1 MRFIISILFLIV
13 VLFQC
18 KTSEQPIVD
27 QQETAVV
34 DTMQNDSISI
44 ELHEPKDT
52 LALDTTPPKRT
63 PRLTFKQ
70 LQLKKFAEEISFFNQ
85 LENEKEIN
93 LKYPGKL
100 LRKGD
105 SGIAIIP
112 IKRKL
117 KLLGL
122 LKQDSLTI
130 HFDSSMEVAVKKF
143 QHKHN
148 ILADGI
154 PGRNTFRFLSW
165 PIKKYTQT
173 LEKNRDRITQQ
184 PDSLPATRIEIN
196 IPEYTLR
203 FYQNDTVVQ
212 QFEVVVGKYKNQ
224 TPILNSKIDYLVFNP
239 CWTVPHSIAVK
250 SILPRLKKDSLFL
263 DNRNMFITQNG
274 ERKNH
279 REIDFSSY
287 TKDNFPYKIFQNAG
301 YGNALGQVKF
311 MFHNSHLVYL
321 HDTPSKYLF
330 NKDFRTFSSGC
341 IRVNHAMELAKLI
354 LDSDQNKAIIK
365 NKLAKGYPV
374 KVYLNEPIPIIIQ
387 YQTARYNEHLDMV
400 QFFYDCYGLD

>member
-1 MRFIISILFLIV
+1 M
-13 VLFQC
+13 FQC
-18 KTSEQPIVD
+18 KTSEQPVVD
-27 QQETAVV
+27 RQETAAI
-34 DTMQNDSISI
+34 DTIQKDSIKVETEI
-44 ELHEPKDT
+44 TKDT
-52 LALDTTPPKRT
+52 LTKDTTPPKLT
-63 PRLTFKQ
+63 PKQ
-70 LQLKKFAEEISFFNQ
+70 LQLCAFDEKMAFFRS
-85 LENEKEIN
+85 LKNEQKIN

-105 SGIAIIP
+105 SGIAVIP

-117 KLLGL
+117 QLLGL
-122 LKQDSLTI
+122 LKEDSLTI
-130 HFDSSMEVAVKKF
+130 HFDSSMNTAIKKF
-143 QHKHN
+143 QKMHN
-148 ILADGI
+148 IRADGI

-165 PIKKYTQT
+165 PVNKYTQS
-173 LEKNRDRITQQ
+173 LEKNRNRIAQQ

-203 FYQNDTVVQ
+203 FYEIDTVVQ

-224 TPILNSKIDYLVFNP
+224 TPTLNSKIAYLVFNP

-250 SILPRLKKDSLFL
+250 SILPRLKRDTTFL
-263 DNRNMFITQNG
+263 DNRNMFITENG

-279 REIDFSSY
+279 HKIDFSQFNKS
-287 TKDNFPYKIFQNAG
+287 NFPYKIFQNASP
-301 YGNALGQVKF
+301 GNALGQVKF
-311 MFHNSHLVYL
+311 MFENSHLVYL

-354 LDSDQNKAIIK
+354 LNADQNKAIIK

-374 KVYLNEPIPIIIQ
+374 KVHLNEPIPIIIQ
-387 YQTARYNEHLDMV
+387 YQTARYNEQLDMV